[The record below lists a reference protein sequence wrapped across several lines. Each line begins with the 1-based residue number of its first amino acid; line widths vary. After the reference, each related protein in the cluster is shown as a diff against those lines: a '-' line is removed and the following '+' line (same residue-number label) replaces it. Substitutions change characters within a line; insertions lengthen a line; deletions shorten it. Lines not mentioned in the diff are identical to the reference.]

1 MTYKDDKSL
10 DEWREANKPKL
21 PWKPSPKSEA
31 ADVPEEIAAEK
42 EVTSVTAPPNAG
54 GGYKDRPK
62 KKKRMTDEEL
72 LDCVRRVA
80 EELGRPPKRL
90 EVPENLQLKTRFG
103 PWPRILEMA
112 GVKEPTQARLE
123 KLERRKE
130 KRVKQRERRR
140 EWKAKQRTI
149 REAAEASS
157 AGSENSAG
165 SVKDE
170 SGSQK

>member
-10 DEWREANKPKL
+10 EEWREANKSKL
-21 PWKPSPKSEA
+21 PWKPSTKSEA
-31 ADVPEEIAAEK
+31 VPAAADAPEEIATEN

-54 GGYKDRPK
+54 GGYKALQK
-62 KKKRMTDEEL
+62 KSKKMTDEEL

-90 EVPENLQLKTRFG
+90 EVPENLQLKSRFG

-123 KLERRKE
+123 KLDRRKE
-130 KRVKQRERRR
+130 KRKRQRERRH
-140 EWKAKQRTI
+140 ECKAQQRAI
-149 REAAEASS
+149 REAAEDKN
-157 AGSENSAG
+157 EL
-165 SVKDE
+165 
-170 SGSQK
+170 